1 MTQTTDQGVLRE
13 LADKEAI
20 RDLARYYAHF
30 VWQRDVPAIA
40 ELFTEDAQV
49 DTPEL
54 PTISGRQ
61 AILES
66 YQKMLGTDEFHPFVH
81 NHVVELDGDVA
92 TGTCYLD
99 LRATIDGKELISS
112 GVYDDRYERVDGT
125 WKFAYRK
132 VTMFTFASLR
142 KQSSGQPPRS

>member
-20 RDLARYYAHF
+20 RDLARYYAHI

-132 VTMFTFASLR
+132 VTMFTLASLR